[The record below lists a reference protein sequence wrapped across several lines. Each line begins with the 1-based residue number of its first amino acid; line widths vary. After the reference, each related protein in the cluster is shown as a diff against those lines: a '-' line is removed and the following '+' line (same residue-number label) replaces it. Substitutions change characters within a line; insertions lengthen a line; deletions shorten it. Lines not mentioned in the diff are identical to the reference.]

1 MRGASKKIA
10 VHAATFEK
18 ARAYVRRVHPKED
31 HGEGRGEPRESPSIQ
46 GVKERISVSYR
57 SCVCAVADSFLGLR
71 GHHLITSSS
80 EIARTD
86 RVFANKIMRVSMDLL
101 VFVVAYRWLQ
111 VLYCTLYCKDR
122 RIQFSTLQHIYYRF
136 DIIIIPVALLL
147 GDAL

>member
-1 MRGASKKIA
+1 
-10 VHAATFEK
+10 
-18 ARAYVRRVHPKED
+18 
-31 HGEGRGEPRESPSIQ
+31 
-46 GVKERISVSYR
+46 
-57 SCVCAVADSFLGLR
+57 
-71 GHHLITSSS
+71 
-80 EIARTD
+80 
-86 RVFANKIMRVSMDLL
+86 MRVSMDLL